1 MHDFHPRS
9 HQSLVLKPGIICK
22 FLIHSGSL
30 QKMLTAL
37 FNLVGNTQ
45 KSIWTIFFECQ
56 GKVILS
62 IEKSGPTLNALPYC
76 FSPHL
81 CDKGVTFL
89 LSDNLRNI
97 INQNWH

>member
-37 FNLVGNTQ
+37 FNLVEIH
-45 KSIWTIFFECQ
+45 KS
-56 GKVILS
+56 
-62 IEKSGPTLNALPYC
+62 
-76 FSPHL
+76 
-81 CDKGVTFL
+81 
-89 LSDNLRNI
+89 
-97 INQNWH
+97 